1 MSRQDR
7 LNEEGVF
14 VFGELKDNETVIK
27 SNFYVSSVIHLSQ
40 SI

>member
-14 VFGELKDNETVIK
+14 VFGELKDNETVNT
-27 SNFYVSSVIHLSQ
+27 NFYVSSVIHLSQ